1 MNTRVKF
8 GSALSPQVGQFS
20 VGVNIHTINDDFATR
35 PLGIVNWHFVMAPG
49 HPLVREREPLGN
61 ELLRRYPAINVE
73 DTSRRLTKRTAWR
86 IPGQQELRVPDLRT
100 KEACHVMGLGVGFL
114 PAARARAAVRAGT
127 LVERTVASGRSPSPL
142 ALAWRRR
149 DAGKVTSHLC
159 ELFTSGS
166 ALVAPFLSVLDPLDP
181 LDPPAPAERQ
191 APGAVEVADAPLRTA
206 G

>member
-1 MNTRVKF
+1 
-8 GSALSPQVGQFS
+8 
-20 VGVNIHTINDDFATR
+20 
-35 PLGIVNWHFVMAPG
+35 
-49 HPLVREREPLGN
+49 
-61 ELLRRYPAINVE
+61 
-73 DTSRRLTKRTAWR
+73 
-86 IPGQQELRVPDLRT
+86 
-100 KEACHVMGLGVGFL
+100 MGLGVCFL